1 MKDESRD
8 RASAVVSRKRRRQ
21 RGVTTIEY
29 AFLTLP
35 LMMLSIGGIDI
46 GRAYFQM
53 QVVMEAAQAGART
66 GAMPTA
72 TSSQV
77 NTAVNTALAVAS
89 LTSIATISSSNVG
102 VNAQRGATTSVT
114 VSVPFTTLTGKLFP
128 FWSGTRTLSRTA
140 SLRHE

>member
-1 MKDESRD
+1 MMDQTTDGAAR
-8 RASAVVSRKRRRQ
+8 RRRRQ
-21 RGVTTIEY
+21 RGITTIEY

-35 LMMLSIGGIDI
+35 LMMMSIGGIDM

-53 QVVMEAAQAGART
+53 QVVLEAAQAGART

-77 NTAVNTALAVAS
+77 NNAVNAALGVAS
-89 LTSIATISSSNVG
+89 LTGIATITSSNVG
-102 VNAQRGATTSVT
+102 VNAQRGSTTSVT